1 MTDITKHVTSLQLS
15 RELKQIG
22 VPQISY
28 FYWVKGNS
36 EYESE
41 WRVEHDVRGNEIYN
55 TFFIKYSAF
64 LASELWEI
72 LPHSLEDDYYL
83 EIWKRQPYNAASY
96 RLHGM
101 KELLCEVQG
110 PRGNLSE
117 TLGRT
122 VLYLIKEGL
131 IDVTSLGILNYQ
143 ILAE

>member
-15 RELKQIG
+15 RELKEAG
-22 VPQISY
+22 VPQDSLLYWALQDSVKKWEVIEPWKISANMRTE
-28 FYWVKGNS
+28 V
-36 EYESE
+36 
-41 WRVEHDVRGNEIYN
+41 
-55 TFFIKYSAF
+55 YSAF

-83 EIWKRQPYNAASY
+83 EVWKRQPYNAASY

-110 PRGNLSE
+110 RRGNLSE

-122 VLYLIKEGL
+122 VLHLIKEGL
-131 IDVTSLGILNYQ
+131 KDVTSLGK
-143 ILAE
+143 